1 MIGCWRGWLVG
12 QNFHFLMLHFCN
24 SKNAPKGTPES
35 GEALIPVAWSG
46 LARYRG
52 EPPLCRGWRWLCR
65 LRELSP
71 LQAASCC
78 VVGNRKKTVSSGVHL
93 LGTSSAWRC
102 RCGRARLSHVGLHP
116 TALHCCELL
125 NAGSKKVMTFH

>member
-1 MIGCWRGWLVG
+1 MVVQVAKAVTVAGGIVLRCG
-12 QNFHFLMLHFCN
+12 QQEEN
-24 SKNAPKGTPES
+24 SFQ
-35 GEALIPVAWSG
+35 
-46 LARYRG
+46 RR
-52 EPPLCRGWRWLCR
+52 
-65 LRELSP
+65 
-71 LQAASCC
+71 
-78 VVGNRKKTVSSGVHL
+78 HL